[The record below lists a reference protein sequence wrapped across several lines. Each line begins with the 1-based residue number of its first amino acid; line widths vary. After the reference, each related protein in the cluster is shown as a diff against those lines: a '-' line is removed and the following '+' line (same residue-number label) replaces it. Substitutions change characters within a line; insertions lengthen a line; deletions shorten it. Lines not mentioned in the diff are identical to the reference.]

1 VALGAWARGEQPATW
16 TRDDACR
23 RRPARGRGAA
33 ADETIGVKR
42 ASRLGLILWLAA
54 SVAAPAIGVE
64 VVKPARVGYVWIG
77 SRGTDTSTS
86 DAGLHQGFTDK
97 GYVIGRD
104 LLLEERYADGHPERV
119 AALVAELV
127 ALPVDVLMTPG
138 TPITKTAQGAT
149 STIPIVSVSGD
160 PVGTGLVASLSRPGG
175 NITGL
180 SLLSGEYSV
189 KWLELLR
196 EAVPTAHRVGVL
208 WNPDNPGV
216 ARQLDR
222 LQQTAP
228 GLDVTLAIFSARPA
242 DLDASLVAIATAGLD
257 GLVISDDPFLETIEP
272 RLIALAADRRLPT
285 LYSFSSSVQ
294 RGGLMSYS
302 ETG

>member
-196 EAVPTAHRVGVL
+196 RRCRRRIASGCC
-208 WNPDNPGV
+208 G
-216 ARQLDR
+216 
-222 LQQTAP
+222 
-228 GLDVTLAIFSARPA
+228 TLTTPESRGNSIACNKQRRGWMLCSPFFSARPA
-242 DLDASLVAIATAGLD
+242 DLDASLSRSLQRGSTA
-257 GLVISDDPFLETIEP
+257 
-272 RLIALAADRRLPT
+272 
-285 LYSFSSSVQ
+285 SSSATTLSS
-294 RGGLMSYS
+294 RRSNPG
-302 ETG
+302 